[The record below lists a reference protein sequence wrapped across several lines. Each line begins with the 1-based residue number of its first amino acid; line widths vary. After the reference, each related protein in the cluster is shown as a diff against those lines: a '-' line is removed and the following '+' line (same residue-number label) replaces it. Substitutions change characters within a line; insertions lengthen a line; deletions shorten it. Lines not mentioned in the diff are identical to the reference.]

1 MKLLNACLLTLFI
14 IACGQPA
21 LSQTKKPQSRSKSTS
36 TKSTTPKSYPN
47 AKTQANQLND
57 AVLSG
62 DYEKAADLTYPKL
75 VQLIGGRA
83 RYLEVLKNGMNQ
95 MQSGGF
101 QLMSTVAGDAKD
113 VIEVGAEV
121 YAMVPTTMK
130 IKVPEGTLIGES
142 ALIGVSKDR
151 GAHWTFVDL
160 GNGLDEQRLKILFPA
175 VAGRLKVPEPKQ
187 PVLQQGP

>member
-14 IACGQPA
+14 LACGQPA
-21 LSQTKKPQSRSKSTS
+21 LSQTNKSKPRSKPTS
-36 TKSTTPKSYPN
+36 PRSYPN

-83 RYLEVLKNGMNQ
+83 RYLDVLKNSMNE

-101 QLMSTVAGDAKD
+101 QLMSTVAGDAQD

-121 YAMVPTTMK
+121 YAIVPTTMK
-130 IKVPEGTLIGES
+130 IKVPEGTLVGES

-151 GAHWTFVDL
+151 GEHWTFVDI
-160 GNGLDEQRLKILFPA
+160 GNGFNEQQLKTLFPA
-175 VAGRLKVPEPKQ
+175 VAGRLKVPEQKR

>member
-14 IACGQPA
+14 LACGQPA
-21 LSQTKKPQSRSKSTS
+21 LSQTNKSKPRSKPTS
-36 TKSTTPKSYPN
+36 TRSYPN

-83 RYLEVLKNGMNQ
+83 RYLEVLKNGMSE

-101 QLMSTVAGDAKD
+101 QLISTVAGDAKD
-113 VIEVGAEV
+113 VIEIGADV
-121 YAMVPTTMK
+121 YAIVPTTLK
-130 IKVPEGTLIGES
+130 IKVREGTLVGES
-142 ALIGVSKDR
+142 AMIGVSKDR
-151 GAHWTFVDL
+151 GEHWTFVDV
-160 GNGLDEQRLKILFPA
+160 GNGLDNQRLKILFPA
-175 VAGRLKVPEPKQ
+175 VANRLKLPEQKP